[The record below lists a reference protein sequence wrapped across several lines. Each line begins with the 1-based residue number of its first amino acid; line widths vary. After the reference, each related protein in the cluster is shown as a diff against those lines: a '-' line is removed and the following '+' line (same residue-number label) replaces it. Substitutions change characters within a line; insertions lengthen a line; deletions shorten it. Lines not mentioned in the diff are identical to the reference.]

1 MKASLLWISRP
12 PRVGGDLP
20 AGVQVPG
27 YTQVVQEPQALQSA
41 EHPGGGVDL
50 PAGVQVSGQL
60 HCGPAR
66 HKLQSYIAGKL
77 PIKKP
82 CNYFAL
88 TCQIHG

>member
-20 AGVQVPG
+20 AGVQAPG
-27 YTQVVQEPQALQSA
+27 YTQVVQEPQELQSA

-66 HKLQSYIAGKL
+66 HKLQS
-77 PIKKP
+77 
-82 CNYFAL
+82 
-88 TCQIHG
+88 